1 MEIKLLIPILAL
13 GTQLVSVYFAI
24 RLLRYAK
31 MRVIAVV
38 FILAV
43 SLMALRRMFS
53 LVPNYFPSDMTGGA
67 FSDTVALLISL
78 LILYVV
84 RSLGRIFMSEEAN
97 MNAALSAEKR
107 YRTLFNQS
115 PDGVLLINAK
125 GDIVDFNN
133 EVNRQ
138 LGYTREEFSK
148 LRISDIDP
156 VENDADVG
164 SRLAKVLKD
173 GKDDFEVK
181 HKTKQGE
188 IRDVLVIV
196 QTLDLSGQTFFHTIW
211 RDVTERKQ
219 AEEVLRQKEV
229 HLQGILEATAD
240 GILAVDDKGKTITA
254 NRRFAEIWNIP
265 QSVMDTGDD
274 NTLLNHVLGQ
284 LVDPDAFLK
293 KVKTLYGTVKQ
304 SIDVLYF
311 KDGRIVE
318 RYSAPLL
325 QKDILIGRVW
335 SFRDVTESR
344 RTGEALKTS
353 EERFRLAMQG
363 ANDGLWDWDLHTDL
377 VYFSPRWKA
386 MLGYADDELEEH
398 LDTWK
403 RLVHP
408 DDLELTLSLV
418 RDVLEKRTDK
428 FEAEFRMRHKDGR
441 YRSILSRAFLV
452 YSADGVPVRFVGTHV
467 DITERKNT
475 EEELKRKELFIKD
488 ILESV
493 DEGFVVV
500 GRDYRIISANKAY
513 CDYAGITMEDA
524 IGQFCHVVSHHSDKP
539 CFEAGEQCPVK
550 HTFDTGE
557 PAQFLHIHY
566 DKHGN
571 PTFVDT
577 KAYAMRDAAGN
588 VTAAIEIVIDVTEKK
603 KLEDQ
608 YRQAQ
613 KMEAIGQLAGGVA
626 HDFNNILSAIIGYG
640 HLSLMKLRD
649 DDPVRHFID
658 QILQSS
664 DRAAALTQSLL
675 AFSRKQ
681 PLKKEL
687 NDLNAVIKNFEKFLH
702 RLLRE
707 DIEMKIRYSDD
718 QAVVMADRGQV
729 EQVIMN
735 LVSNARDAMPNNGKL
750 TIDTRV
756 TNMDEAFIRLNG
768 YGKLG
773 EYAVMS
779 VSDTGVGMNKD
790 TQKKIFEPFFTTK
803 EVGKGTGLGLATVYG
818 IVKAHDGFINVYSE
832 PGKGTT
838 FHVYFPLARTTE
850 CSV

>member
-1 MEIKLLIPILAL
+1 MEIELLIPILAL

-53 LVPNYFPSDMTGGA
+53 LVPNYVPSDMTGGA
-67 FSDTVALLISL
+67 FSDTVALFISL

-156 VENDADVG
+156 VENEADVG
-164 SRLAKVLKD
+164 SRLAKVLKV

-196 QTLDLSGQTFFHTIW
+196 QPLDLSGQTFFHTIW
-211 RDVTERKQ
+211 RDVTE
-219 AEEVLRQKEV
+219 
-229 HLQGILEATAD
+229 
-240 GILAVDDKGKTITA
+240 
-254 NRRFAEIWNIP
+254 
-265 QSVMDTGDD
+265 S
-274 NTLLNHVLGQ
+274 
-284 LVDPDAFLK
+284 K
-293 KVKTLYGTVKQ
+293 K
-304 SIDVLYF
+304 
-311 KDGRIVE
+311 
-318 RYSAPLL
+318 A
-325 QKDILIGRVW
+325 
-335 SFRDVTESR
+335 
-344 RTGEALKTS
+344 
-353 EERFRLAMQG
+353 
-363 ANDGLWDWDLHTDL
+363 
-377 VYFSPRWKA
+377 
-386 MLGYADDELEEH
+386 
-398 LDTWK
+398 
-403 RLVHP
+403 
-408 DDLELTLSLV
+408 
-418 RDVLEKRTDK
+418 
-428 FEAEFRMRHKDGR
+428 
-441 YRSILSRAFLV
+441 
-452 YSADGVPVRFVGTHV
+452 
-467 DITERKNT
+467 
-475 EEELKRKELFIKD
+475 EEELKRNEIFIRS
-488 ILESV
+488 ILESI

-513 CDYAGITMEDA
+513 CDHAGITMENA
-524 IGQFCHVVSHHSDKP
+524 IGQYCHVVSHHSDKP

-550 HTFDTGE
+550 YTFDTGE

-571 PTFVDT
+571 PSFVDT
-577 KAYAMRDAAGN
+577 KAYAMRDAAGT
-588 VTAAIEIVIDVTEKK
+588 VTAAIEIVMDVTDRK

-664 DRAAALTQSLL
+664 DRAAVLTQSLL

-687 NDLNAVIKNFEKFLH
+687 NDLNAVIKNFEKFLL

-718 QAVVMADRGQV
+718 QPVVMADSGQV

-735 LVSNARDAMPNNGKL
+735 LASNARDAMPNNGKL
-750 TIDTRV
+750 TIDTSV

-779 VSDTGVGMNKD
+779 VSDTGVGMNKE

-838 FHVYFPLARTTE
+838 FHVYFPLARTKNAVPRCCGANPGPSSRAAAKRSCLPRTTRV
-850 CSV
+850 SAK

>member
-53 LVPNYFPSDMTGGA
+53 LVPNYFPSDMTGGV
-67 FSDTVALLISL
+67 FSDIVALLISL

-84 RSLGRIFMSEEAN
+84 GSIGRIFMSEEAN

-156 VENDADVG
+156 VENAADVRA
-164 SRLAKVLKD
+164 RLDKILKH
-173 GKDDFEVK
+173 GKDEFEVK

-211 RDVTERKQ
+211 RDITERKR

-325 QKDILIGRVW
+325 QKDTLIGRVW

-377 VYFSPRWKA
+377 VYFSPRWKS

-557 PAQFLHIHY
+557 PAHFLHIHH

-718 QAVVMADRGQV
+718 QPVVMADRGQV

-779 VSDTGVGMNKD
+779 VSDTGVGMNKE